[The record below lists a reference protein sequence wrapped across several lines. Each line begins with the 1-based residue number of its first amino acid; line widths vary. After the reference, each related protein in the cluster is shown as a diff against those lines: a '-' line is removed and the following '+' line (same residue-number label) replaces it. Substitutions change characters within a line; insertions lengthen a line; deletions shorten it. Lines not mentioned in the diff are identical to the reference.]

1 MFKCIFK
8 IIKKSLILVKIIY
21 YVTNEAYLAIIK
33 ILQDNAKTEEVN
45 VPMVKDIY
53 DMVKTTLSSETD
65 VDEMNLKQKILKG
78 MEK

>member
-1 MFKCIFK
+1 
-8 IIKKSLILVKIIY
+8 
-21 YVTNEAYLAIIK
+21 VTNESYLAIIK
-33 ILQDNAKTEEVN
+33 ILQDNAKMEEIN

>member
-1 MFKCIFK
+1 
-8 IIKKSLILVKIIY
+8 
-21 YVTNEAYLAIIK
+21 VTNEAYLAIIK
-33 ILQDNAKTEEVN
+33 ILQDNAKMEEIN

-53 DMVKTTLSSETD
+53 DMIKTTLSSETD

>member
-1 MFKCIFK
+1 M
-8 IIKKSLILVKIIY
+8 
-21 YVTNEAYLAIIK
+21 TNEAYLAIIK
-33 ILQDNAKTEEVN
+33 ILQDNAKMEEIN

-53 DMVKTTLSSETD
+53 DMIKTTLSSETD

>member
-1 MFKCIFK
+1 M
-8 IIKKSLILVKIIY
+8 
-21 YVTNEAYLAIIK
+21 
-33 ILQDNAKTEEVN
+33 EEIN

>member
-1 MFKCIFK
+1 MINN
-8 IIKKSLILVKIIY
+8 
-21 YVTNEAYLAIIK
+21 VTNEAYLAIVK

>member
-1 MFKCIFK
+1 MFKCIFN

-33 ILQDNAKTEEVN
+33 ILQDNAKMEEVN

>member
-1 MFKCIFK
+1 MINNV
-8 IIKKSLILVKIIY
+8 I
-21 YVTNEAYLAIIK
+21 NEAYLAILK

>member
-1 MFKCIFK
+1 M
-8 IIKKSLILVKIIY
+8 
-21 YVTNEAYLAIIK
+21 TNEAYLAIVK

>member
-1 MFKCIFK
+1 M
-8 IIKKSLILVKIIY
+8 
-21 YVTNEAYLAIIK
+21 TNESYLAIIK
-33 ILQDNAKTEEVN
+33 ILQDNAKMEEIN

>member
-1 MFKCIFK
+1 
-8 IIKKSLILVKIIY
+8 
-21 YVTNEAYLAIIK
+21 VTNEAYLAIVK

>member
-1 MFKCIFK
+1 
-8 IIKKSLILVKIIY
+8 
-21 YVTNEAYLAIIK
+21 VTNESYLAIIK
-33 ILQDNAKTEEVN
+33 ILQDNAKMEEIN

-53 DMVKTTLSSETD
+53 DMIKTTLSSETD

>member
-1 MFKCIFK
+1 M
-8 IIKKSLILVKIIY
+8 
-21 YVTNEAYLAIIK
+21 TNESYLAIIK
-33 ILQDNAKTEEVN
+33 ILQDNAKMEEIN

-53 DMVKTTLSSETD
+53 DMVKTTLSSKTD